1 MCCCL
6 RFYSKKRDSNNNN
19 NRSPKFEYYN
29 FTKFVITIEAL
40 KADMGGLDGKKIA
53 QFGDFY
59 GAHISS
65 VWIYVDVYFFVM
77 RRISILFNCKNSTT
91 ANAIVIAKR
100 IWLNPFQNVQSGK
113 SILHGSL
120 YCNYL
125 SEDYLDRAVRSGF
138 KSKWTLCRNY
148 QRTGNNTN
156 KTSHTK
162 WNYREKKT
170 LGKMLR
176 FCQQKRLKREYICL
190 KCLRR

>member
-1 MCCCL
+1 M
-6 RFYSKKRDSNNNN
+6 D
-19 NRSPKFEYYN
+19 
-29 FTKFVITIEAL
+29 
-40 KADMGGLDGKKIA
+40 GLDRKKIA
-53 QFGDFY
+53 QFWDFY
-59 GAHISS
+59 GVHS
-65 VWIYVDVYFFVM
+65 VWIYVDVCFFVM
-77 RRISILFNCKNSTT
+77 RRIFILFNCKNSTT

-156 KTSHTK
+156 KTTQYKMKLYRKKDIRENAAILSTK
-162 WNYREKKT
+162 EIKT
-170 LGKMLR
+170 RVYLLEMLETIKMI
-176 FCQQKRLKREYICL
+176 RLLWLWLSSKLSY
-190 KCLRR
+190 